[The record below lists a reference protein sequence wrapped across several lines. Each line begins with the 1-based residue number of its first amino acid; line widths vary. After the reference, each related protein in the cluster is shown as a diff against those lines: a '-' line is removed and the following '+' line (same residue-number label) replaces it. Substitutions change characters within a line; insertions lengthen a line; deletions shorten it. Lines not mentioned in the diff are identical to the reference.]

1 MFPLCVSF
9 LHVVCSLSCRYRPKP
24 LFTFF
29 VFITCCFR
37 WYKEDLNTIPT
48 SYILQPVSSW
58 FPEYFNNDND
68 VSRDNARQEWKT
80 EFDELKK
87 ALMNAVRKVFSDG
100 EKFRRYARSGIK
112 VVIWMVLQLLFKV
125 IISYLS

>member
-1 MFPLCVSF
+1 MLFVLCHVVIVLSHYLRSF
-9 LHVVCSLSCRYRPKP
+9 YLLHVV
-24 LFTFF
+24 
-29 VFITCCFR
+29 R

-68 VSRDNARQEWKT
+68 VSRDKARQEWKT

-87 ALMNAVRKVFSDG
+87 SLMNAVRKVFSDG
-100 EKFRRYARSGIK
+100 EKFRRYARSGIN
-112 VVIWMVLQLLFKV
+112 
-125 IISYLS
+125 